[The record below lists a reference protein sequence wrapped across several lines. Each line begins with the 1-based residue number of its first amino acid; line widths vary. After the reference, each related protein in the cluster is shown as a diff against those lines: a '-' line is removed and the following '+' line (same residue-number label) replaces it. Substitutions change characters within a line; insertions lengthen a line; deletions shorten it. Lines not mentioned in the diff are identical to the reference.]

1 MRVPHCWKGRSCHI
15 REGYGWGSDEHIA
28 TYLDD
33 FIDGTC
39 MLPAGHEGPHEFTPD
54 DQIEVTFKELD

>member
-1 MRVPHCWKGRSCHI
+1 MTYDDVDKALRKNVPEFTAAI
-15 REGYGWGSDEHIA
+15 DEHIA

>member
-1 MRVPHCWKGRSCHI
+1 VPHCWKGRSCHI